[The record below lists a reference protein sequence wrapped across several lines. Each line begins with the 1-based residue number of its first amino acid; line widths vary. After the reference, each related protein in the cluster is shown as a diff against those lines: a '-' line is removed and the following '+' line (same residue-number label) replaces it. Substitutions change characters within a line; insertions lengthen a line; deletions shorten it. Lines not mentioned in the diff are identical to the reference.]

1 MPDAFLPDA
10 STGGFLAAGLRER
23 LAGSLR
29 HLAAACAPHVVLDQ
43 PAIAAQIACI
53 AAAPRPRPEIFALHF
68 EILGAA
74 QRSDLAALAAG
85 FADLCAI
92 APAASPGLALR
103 GWGEADIAPGEA
115 ARLRRIFG
123 EAGDTPIAFGPP
135 RPAILAE
142 ARAALGAA
150 LAVLDRSAP
159 ALHGEINALICEILL
174 AEDTRAGTTR
184 FDGATAFHAQGA
196 LLLNATELRTPPA
209 ALATLVHEAA
219 HALLF
224 AATEGAPLAEND
236 PTERFASPLRRDPRP
251 MGGICHAAFVSAR
264 MVHALD
270 LAVAAFAPGD
280 RAEARRLR
288 DGAWRAHA
296 AADGVIR
303 AHARLTP
310 AGATF
315 LGAAARHMALAAPG

>member
-1 MPDAFLPDA
+1 MRDAFLPSA
-10 STGGFLAAGLRER
+10 AAGAVLAKSLRER
-23 LAGSLR
+23 LVSSLA
-29 HLAAACAPHVVLDQ
+29 HLAAACAPHVALDQ
-43 PAIAAQIACI
+43 AAIAVQLRRI
-53 AAAPRPRPEIFALHF
+53 AAAHRPRPAIFALHF
-68 EILGAA
+68 EILDAA
-74 QRSDLAALAAG
+74 QRSDLAALATG
-85 FADLCAI
+85 FAELCA
-92 APAASPGLALR
+92 ARPAALPGLALR
-103 GWGEADIAPGEA
+103 GWGGADVTPGEA
-115 ARLRRIFG
+115 ARLRRVFG

-135 RPAILAE
+135 GLTILAE

-150 LAVLDRSAP
+150 LALLERSAP
-159 ALHGEINALICEILL
+159 ALHGEINALICDILL
-174 AEDTRAGTTR
+174 AEDTGSGATR

-236 PTERFASPLRRDPRP
+236 PDERFASPLRRDPRP
-251 MGGICHAAFVSAR
+251 MEGLCHAAFVSAR

-270 LAVAAFAPGD
+270 LSANTFAAED

-310 AGATF
+310 AGAGF
-315 LGAAARHMALAAPG
+315 LDAAALHMAAAAPG

>member
-1 MPDAFLPDA
+1 MANAFLPDA
-10 STGGFLAAGLRER
+10 ARGTALAAALHER
-23 LAGSLR
+23 LAGSLT
-29 HLAAACAPHVVLDQ
+29 HLAQACAPHVALDE
-43 PAIAAQIACI
+43 PAIAAQIARI

-74 QRSDLAALAAG
+74 QRSDLPALAAG

-115 ARLRRIFG
+115 ARLYRIFG
-123 EAGDTPIAFGPP
+123 EADDTPIAFGPP

-150 LAVLDRSAP
+150 LSVLDRSAP
-159 ALHGEINALICEILL
+159 ALHGEINALICDILL
-174 AEDTRAGTTR
+174 AEDTGAGTTR

-196 LLLNATELRTPPA
+196 LLLNATELRTAPT

-236 PTERFASPLRRDPRP
+236 PADRFASPLRRDPRP

-270 LAVAAFAPGD
+270 TVAAAFAAED
-280 RAEARRLR
+280 RAEAAGLR
-288 DGAWRAHA
+288 NAAWRAHA
-296 AADGVIR
+296 AASTVIR

-315 LGAAARHMALAAPG
+315 LDAAARHMAAAAPG